1 MMYSNHALAPG
12 LKTAPEGEAG
22 SIARRLWPQGI
33 PGSVQFP
40 NIAQVNQLWTVSL
53 EEEGKKQKF
62 LTGSAALTFNDK
74 AQEIDDEETRKQ
86 KNRVFAKRSREKR
99 KNQCQQLESEVNAL
113 LKQNQDLRNL
123 VQAHIPN
130 KAQSIIKDCC
140 KNHPIHQAAAA
151 AAAAAAAH
159 SDPKDRQKNLDGSD
173 FMLIEN
179 LIHSQQSFVLTDP
192 FQADNPIVY
201 ASEAFYK
208 LTGYSSDKILG
219 RNCRILQGPDTD
231 LKAVQQIRYNIEQG
245 KDTSVNLL
253 NYKADGTPFW
263 NQFFVAP
270 LRNRDRVIVNYV
282 SAPLEGSPNTH
293 RQPHSLACFVCL
305 NQ

>member
-1 MMYSNHALAPG
+1 
-12 LKTAPEGEAG
+12 
-22 SIARRLWPQGI
+22 
-33 PGSVQFP
+33 
-40 NIAQVNQLWTVSL
+40 
-53 EEEGKKQKF
+53 
-62 LTGSAALTFNDK
+62 
-74 AQEIDDEETRKQ
+74 
-86 KNRVFAKRSREKR
+86 
-99 KNQCQQLESEVNAL
+99 
-113 LKQNQDLRNL
+113 
-123 VQAHIPN
+123 
-130 KAQSIIKDCC
+130 
-140 KNHPIHQAAAA
+140 
-151 AAAAAAAH
+151 
-159 SDPKDRQKNLDGSD
+159 
-173 FMLIEN
+173 MLIEN